1 TVGEGIRQLAA
12 AARVEAQRPRP
23 HRNAIG
29 HRRRVEIAPG
39 VLKDG
44 QRSVGLSAH
53 YAAAERVPA
62 LAIRSTRDGVEGE
75 PAQLDGAGPGC
86 HQVGK
91 YFDLESLSIGGR
103 LEPRAGEAVLVEIGP
118 CGWWRC

>member
-12 AARVEAQRPRP
+12 AARVEAQRRRP
-23 HRNAIG
+23 HRNTIR

-39 VLKDG
+39 VVKDG
-44 QRSVGLSAH
+44 QRGVGLSAP
-53 YAAAERVPA
+53 YAPAERVPA

-91 YFDLESLSIGGR
+91 YFDLEALSVGGR
-103 LEPRAGEAVLVEIGP
+103 LETPAGTGVLVEM
-118 CGWWRC
+118 RS